1 METTTLNGKRAVKL
15 TAKRIMWAVSKSK
28 LSQMYD
34 ISTDKTSKNE
44 QWIPNSVC
52 EFIPDTNQGDPLRGN
67 GDKKGKLIVEE
78 WFYNKNIKI

>member
-44 QWIPNSVC
+44 QWIPNSES
-52 EFIPDTNQGDPLRGN
+52 EFITDTNQGDSLRGN